1 MQAHIVKL
9 GFQYDEH
16 VQNSLISFYGKC
28 GEPAMARLAFDR
40 VEAEERTTASWSAL
54 LAAYTKAGLWREC
67 LELFGAMV
75 LDGWRPDESSMVSV
89 LSACAH
95 LGSFDVGRSVHC
107 ALLRNTAR
115 LNTIM
120 QTSLVDMY
128 AKCGSIEK
136 AAAVFDAMDGKNVW
150 MYSAML
156 SGLALHGDGR
166 KELQVFDTMV
176 REGHTPDAAAYVKC

>member
-1 MQAHIVKL
+1 
-9 GFQYDEH
+9 
-16 VQNSLISFYGKC
+16 
-28 GEPAMARLAFDR
+28 
-40 VEAEERTTASWSAL
+40 
-54 LAAYTKAGLWREC
+54 
-67 LELFGAMV
+67 MV

-89 LSACAH
+89 LSSCAH

-136 AAAVFDAMDGKNVW
+136 AVAVFDGMDGKNACT
-150 MYSAML
+150 YSAML
-156 SGLALHGDGR
+156 SNLALHGDGR
-166 KELQVFDTMV
+166 KAL
-176 REGHTPDAAAYVKC
+176 